1 MVGKMRTRSAA
12 ILHVLDHSWPILS
25 GYSVR
30 SRDLIAAQR
39 RLGEQVMVVTGPLQ
53 ELDDSTAADLTL
65 DDAPYYRTPISGL
78 VANAALHGRRPLLR
92 EWEIVRLL
100 RKRLL
105 QVIDAHEVDI
115 VYAHSPALCGLAALQ
130 AARRRNLPFA
140 YEIRA
145 FWEDAAVDQNR
156 TNATSLRYRLTRALE
171 TYIVRNA
178 DAVSGIA
185 QHILQDL
192 QSRGISS
199 EKLFHIP
206 NGVNAERFAPVPRD
220 ASLAAELGLPD
231 APVFGFF
238 GSLYRYEGISWLIQ
252 AAARLRARGNRFALL
267 IIGRGEEAESIRA
280 AIRDHNLVDSV
291 KFIDHV
297 PHEQIRRYYSVVD
310 IPVFPRLSVRLTE
323 LVTPLK
329 PLEAM
334 SLSKAVLA
342 SGVGGHRELVQH
354 EVTGLLFRP
363 EDVEDFCVQAE
374 RLIAAP
380 ALRRQLGERA
390 REMILQTKDW
400 NVLAKE
406 YQRVYD
412 FVLRNHHSAVELLP
426 HSAGV

>member
-1 MVGKMRTRSAA
+1 MVGKMHTRSVPV
-12 ILHVLDHSWPILS
+12 LHVLDHSWPILS

-30 SRDLIAAQR
+30 SRDLVAAQR
-39 RLGEQVMVVTGPLQ
+39 RLGEQVMVVTSPLQ
-53 ELDDSTAADLTL
+53 QLDDPTAADLTL
-65 DDAPYYRTPISGL
+65 DDVPYYRTPISGL
-78 VANAALHGRRPLLR
+78 LANAALHGRRPLLR

-100 RKRLL
+100 RNRVL
-105 QVIDAHEVDI
+105 QLIDAHDVGI

-130 AARRRNLPFA
+130 AARRRSLPFA

-156 TNATSLRYRLTRALE
+156 TQTTSLRYRLTRGLE
-171 TYIVRNA
+171 TYVARNA
-178 DAVSGIA
+178 NAVSGIA
-185 QHILQDL
+185 QHILEDL
-192 QSRGISS
+192 RSRGISS

-206 NGVNAERFAPVPRD
+206 NGVSADRFAPVPRD
-220 ASLAAELGLPD
+220 AELAADLELPD

-238 GSLYRYEGISWLIQ
+238 GSLYRYEGISWLIR
-252 AAARLRARGNRFALL
+252 AAAHLRSRGNRFTLL
-267 IIGRGEEAESIRA
+267 IIGRGEEAEAIRS
-280 AIRDHNLVDSV
+280 AIRDHNLVDAV

-310 IPVFPRLSVRLTE
+310 ILVFPRLSVRLTE

-374 RLIAAP
+374 RLIANP
-380 ALRRQLGERA
+380 PLRQQLGEQG
-390 REMILQTKDW
+390 RELILRTKDW
-400 NVLAKE
+400 NVVAKE

-412 FVLRNHHSAVELLP
+412 FVSRNHQSAAELLP
-426 HSAGV
+426 QSAGG